1 MTRREKNIIRAH
13 YADCYHA
20 LRFRA
25 DGSVEAQQAPGAPWG
40 LLYSADDAQRHLDT
54 VAQYEAD
61 RAKGRIC
68 VPSNY

>member
-1 MTRREKNIIRAH
+1 MTRREQRIIRAH
-13 YADCYHA
+13 YAHYHA

-25 DGSVEAQQAPGAPWG
+25 NGSVEAQQAPGAPWG
-40 LLYSADDAQRHLDT
+40 FLYSADDAQRHLDT
-54 VAQYEAD
+54 VAQYESD